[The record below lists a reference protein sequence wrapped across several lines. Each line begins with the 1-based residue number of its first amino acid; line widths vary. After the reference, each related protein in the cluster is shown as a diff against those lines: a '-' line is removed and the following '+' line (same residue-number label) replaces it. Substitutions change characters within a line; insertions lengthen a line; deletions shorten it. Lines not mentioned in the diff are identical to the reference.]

1 MAEKILIVD
10 DDLETLRLVGLMLQ
24 RQGYQV
30 ISARNGKE
38 GMSLALKEHPDLI
51 VLDIMM
57 PDLDG
62 YQVARDLRANT
73 ETADIPIL
81 MFTAKSQVDD
91 KVTGYE
97 AGADDYL
104 TKPVHPAELIAHI
117 KALLSRTRAR
127 AGQQVQKKGTMI
139 GVLAAKGG
147 MGTSTLALNLA
158 LAYFQRTRKEIIA
171 AEIRAGQGTWAG
183 ELNFPNAEGL
193 NNLLNMRS
201 GEVTRAAVE
210 KELVRTTFG
219 IRLLLANHR
228 IKDFALLQSAVPQLE
243 AILHHLSTLGDMVFV
258 DIGNPFL
265 PGFEKVITYC
275 DEMILIAEPQPFS
288 LKRTNQLMDELTE
301 YGFGKSKILN
311 VVIVNRVR
319 ADLQLSALQIQEML
333 GKPITLVI
341 PPAPEQ
347 SYHAALRNVP
357 LIQLQPDG
365 ILSQQINR
373 LAALYADR
381 LNK

>member
-30 ISARNGKE
+30 ISARNGNE
-38 GMSLALKEHPDLI
+38 GVSQANKEHPDLI
-51 VLDIMM
+51 VLDVMM
-57 PDLDG
+57 PDMDG
-62 YQVARDLRANT
+62 YQVAQQLRASS

-91 KVTGYE
+91 KVAGYE
-97 AGADDYL
+97 SGADDYL

-117 KALLSRTRAR
+117 KALLSRTRIR
-127 AGQQVQKKGTMI
+127 AAQSVQKSATII
-139 GVLAAKGG
+139 GLLAAKGG
-147 MGTSTLALNLA
+147 MGVSTLALNLA
-158 LAYFQRTRKEIIA
+158 VAYHQRTRKEVIA
-171 AEIRAGQGTWAG
+171 AELRAGQGTWAG

-193 NNLLNMRS
+193 HNLLGMRS
-201 GEVTRAAVE
+201 GEVTRSAVE
-210 KELVRTTFG
+210 KELVLTTYG
-219 IRLLLANHR
+219 IRLLLANSR
-228 IKDFALLQSAVPQLE
+228 SKDFNTLQNALPQLE
-243 AILHHLSTLGDMVFV
+243 AVLQQLATLGKVVFL
-258 DIGNPFL
+258 DIGNPFI
-265 PGFEKVITYC
+265 PGFERILAQC
-275 DEMILIAEPQPFS
+275 DELILVAEPQPYS
-288 LKRTNQLMDELTE
+288 LRRTNQLMDELNE
-301 YGFGKSKILN
+301 YGFGKSKLLN

-319 ADLQLSALQIQEML
+319 ADLQLSAMQIQEML

-357 LIQLQPDG
+357 MIQLQPDG
-365 ILSQQINR
+365 ILTQQINR
-373 LAALYADR
+373 LAAIYAER

>member
-10 DDLETLRLVGLMLQ
+10 DDQETLRLVGLMLQ

-30 ISARNGKE
+30 LSARDGNEGIAQAQKE
-38 GMSLALKEHPDLI
+38 IPDLI
-51 VLDIMM
+51 VLDVMM
-57 PDLDG
+57 PTMDG
-62 YQVARDLRANT
+62 YQVAKQLRAAA

-91 KVTGYE
+91 KVAGYE
-97 AGADDYL
+97 SGADDYL

-117 KALLSRTRAR
+117 KALLSRARIRAS
-127 AGQQVQKKGTMI
+127 QSVQKSATMI
-139 GVLAAKGG
+139 GLLAAKGG
-147 MGTSTLALNLA
+147 MGVSTLTLNLA
-158 LAYFQRTRKEIIA
+158 IAYHQRSRKEVIA
-171 AEIRAGQGTWAG
+171 AELRAGQGTWAG

-193 NNLLNMRS
+193 YNLLNMRS
-201 GEVTRAAVE
+201 GEITRNAVE
-210 KELVRTTFG
+210 KELILTTYG
-219 IRLLLANHR
+219 IRLLLANSR
-228 IKDFALLQSAVPQLE
+228 SKDFHTLQNNIPQVE
-243 AILHHLSTLGDMVFV
+243 AILQQLATLAKVVFL

-265 PGFEKVITYC
+265 PGFDQFLTHC
-275 DEMILIAEPQPFS
+275 DELILIAEPQPYS
-288 LKRTNQLMDELTE
+288 LRRTNQLMVELNE
-301 YGFGKSKILN
+301 FGFGKSKLLN

-319 ADLQLSALQIQEML
+319 ADLQLSAMQIQEML

-347 SYHAALRNVP
+347 SYHAALRNAP

-365 ILSQQINR
+365 ILTQQINR
-373 LAALYADR
+373 LAAIYTER